1 VIFLPPN
8 VPTLLYERSHFVE
21 SGSYAEA
28 VSFCETLAKRS
39 PFAKIIRFGTSPE
52 GRPMIALLMSA
63 KKEFTPQA
71 LAKSPRPLIF
81 VNNGI
86 HAGEIE
92 GKDAS
97 LMLVR
102 GMLLE
107 GKHKDLFQGANW
119 LMIPIYN
126 VDGHERKSKYNR
138 INQNGPIEMGWRSTG
153 QNLNLN
159 RDYMK
164 ADAPETRAWLGL
176 LHRYQPDFL
185 FDDHTTDGADYR
197 YSAMLSVPQS
207 PVLPPATAD
216 FSKRL
221 YDEVKLANDA
231 KGVLTAPYFEVD
243 RNNIGRGLTVEDFT
257 PRYTH
262 GYFAAL
268 GRPSMLI
275 ETHMLKDYKTR
286 VEATYQ
292 TLVATS
298 TFLVKNASRLKTLN
312 HAADAP
318 VKEGDTVVFASKP
331 SAEKRPFTFLGWR
344 YAPAESPSAGS
355 PVAAWVHDPVDTVTT
370 VQDQYLPGASGTAPA
385 GYAIPAAWTD
395 VIDRLRLHG
404 LPVKILKSPMT
415 GSFSSARFDG
425 VRFAT
430 RPFEGRFQPSFT
442 VRPVTETRVLA
453 PGTAIVPASRLAMQ
467 LLEPD
472 APDSLLKWGLFNNVF
487 EQKEYFE
494 DYSMAVV
501 GDAMLAND
509 PKLKA
514 EFEAWLVKSP
524 NASKNDRLGWLFDR
538 SPYADRR
545 LNAYPVVRLIGAQL
559 RQLEP
564 LLSLR

>member
-1 VIFLPPN
+1 MFLLPPN
-8 VPTLLYERSHFVE
+8 DLTLLYERSHFVE

-28 VSFCETLAKRS
+28 ASFCETLAKRS
-39 PFAKIIRFGTSPE
+39 PYAKVLRFGTSPE
-52 GRPMIALLMSA
+52 GRPIIALVMSA
-63 KKEFTPQA
+63 HKDFTPLA
-71 LAKSPRPLIF
+71 LAKSARPLIF
-81 VNNGI
+81 INNGI

-97 LMLVR
+97 LILAR

-107 GKHKDLFQGANW
+107 GKHKELFQGANW
-119 LMIPIYN
+119 LVIPVYN

-138 INQNGPIEMGWRSTG
+138 INQNGPLEMGWRSTG

-207 PVLPPATAD
+207 PVLPTATAE
-216 FSKRL
+216 FSRRL
-221 YDEVKLANDA
+221 YDEVKLANDG

-243 RNNIGRGLTVEDFT
+243 RNDIGRGLTIEDFT

-262 GYFAAL
+262 GYFTAL

-275 ETHMLKDYKTR
+275 ETHMLKDYRTR

-298 TFLVKNASRLKTLN
+298 TFLVKNASRLKALN
-312 HAADAP
+312 RAADAP
-318 VKEGDTVVFASKP
+318 LKEGETVIFASKP
-331 SAEKRPFTFLGWR
+331 SSEKRPFTFLGWR
-344 YAPAESPSAGS
+344 YTPTVSGAAGG
-355 PVAAWVHDPVDTVTT
+355 PVAAWVHEPVDTVTT
-370 VQDQYLPGASGTAPA
+370 VQDQYLPGASGVAPA

-404 LPVKILKSPMT
+404 LPVRILEAPVT
-415 GSFSSARFDG
+415 DAFSTDRFEG

-442 VRPVTETRVLA
+442 VRPVTETRTL
-453 PGTAIVPASRLAMQ
+453 PQGTAIVPVSRLAMQ

-494 DYSMAVV
+494 DYAMAPV
-501 GDAMLAND
+501 GDAMLAKD
-509 PKLKA
+509 SKLKA
-514 EFEAWLVKSP
+514 EFEAWLLKNP
-524 NASKNDRLGWLFDR
+524 NAGKNERLGWLFDR
-538 SPYADRR
+538 SPYADAR
-545 LNAYPVVRLIGAQL
+545 LNAYPVVRLTGAQL
-559 RQLEP
+559 K
-564 LLSLR
+564 SLRF